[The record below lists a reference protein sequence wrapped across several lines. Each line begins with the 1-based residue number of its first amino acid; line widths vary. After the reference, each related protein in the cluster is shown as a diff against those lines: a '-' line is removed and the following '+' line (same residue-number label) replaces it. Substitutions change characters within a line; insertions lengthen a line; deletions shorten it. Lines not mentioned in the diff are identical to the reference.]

1 MLTKRISNEISFRE
15 QRVQKVTLVGSLGNL
30 VLMLLKFVAGVVGN
44 SAAMMADAVHSLSDF
59 ATDIIVIFFVRL
71 ASKPQDKDH
80 SFGHGKYETM
90 ATAVIGLILIWVAA
104 LIFWSG
110 ITSVYAVVQGEKLE
124 APGYVALFAAIVS
137 IVVKEL
143 LYQYTVHEGRKLN
156 SKVMIANAW
165 HHRSDALSSIGTM
178 VGIGGAI
185 LLGPS
190 WRVLDPI
197 AAIVVS
203 VFIIRVAIDLLIPCV
218 EELLEKSLP
227 DEDEEFIK
235 NVIRSCPKVADP
247 HCLRTRR
254 IGTYCAIEVHFCV
267 DGNMTIF
274 EAHKLTR
281 LIESKL
287 CKRFGPQTI
296 INTHVEPK
304 GMGEP

>member
-1 MLTKRISNEISFRE
+1 MLTKRISNEINCRE
-15 QRVQKVTLVGSLGNL
+15 DRVQKVTLVGSLGNL
-30 VLMLLKFVAGVVGN
+30 LLVAIKFLAGVVGN

-59 ATDIIVIFFVRL
+59 ATDLIVIFFVRL

-80 SFGHGKYETM
+80 DYGHGKYETM

-110 ITSVYAVVQGEKLE
+110 ITSVYSVIQGEELE
-124 APGYVALFAAIVS
+124 APGYVALFAAVAS
-137 IVVKEL
+137 ILVKEL
-143 LYQYTVHEGRKLN
+143 LYQYTALEGRKLN
-156 SKVMIANAW
+156 SKVMMANAW

-197 AAIVVS
+197 AAIIVS
-203 VFIIRVAIDLLIPCV
+203 VFIIRVALDLLIPCV

-235 NVIRSCPKVADP
+235 DVIRSYPNVVDP
-247 HCLRTRR
+247 HSLRTRR
-254 IGTYCAIEVHFCV
+254 IGTYCAIEVHFRV

-281 LIESKL
+281 LIENRL
-287 CKRFGPQTI
+287 CEKFGPQTI
-296 INTHVEPK
+296 INTHVEP
-304 GMGEP
+304 MD

>member
-1 MLTKRISNEISFRE
+1 MITERINTEVRNRE
-15 QRVQKVTLVGSLGNL
+15 ERVRKVTLTGSLGNL
-30 VLMLLKFVAGVVGN
+30 FLMLFKFVAGLLGN

-80 SFGHGKYETM
+80 DFGHGKYETM
-90 ATAVIGLILIWVAA
+90 ATAVIGLVLIWVAA

-110 ITSVYAVVQGEKLE
+110 VTSVYAVCRGEELE
-124 APGYVALFAAIVS
+124 APGYVALFAALAS

-143 LYQYTVHEGRKLN
+143 LFQYTVHEGRKLN
-156 SKVMIANAW
+156 SKVMMANAW
-165 HHRSDALSSIGTM
+165 HHRSDALSSVGTM

-185 LLGPS
+185 ALGPS

-203 VFIIRVAIDLLIPCV
+203 IFIIRVALDLLIPCID
-218 EELLEKSLP
+218 ELLEKSLP
-227 DEDEEFIK
+227 EEDEDFIK
-235 NVIRSCPKVADP
+235 KVICSCPNVSDP
-247 HCLRTRR
+247 HNLRTRR
-254 IGTYCAIEVHFCV
+254 IGTYCAIEVHFRV

-281 LIESKL
+281 LIETRL
-287 CKRFGPQTI
+287 CEKFGPQTI
-296 INTHVEPK
+296 INTHVEPLD
-304 GMGEP
+304 

>member
-1 MLTKRISNEISFRE
+1 MITERINTEVRNRE
-15 QRVQKVTLVGSLGNL
+15 ERVRKVTLTGSLGNL
-30 VLMLLKFVAGVVGN
+30 FLMLFKFVAGLLGN

-80 SFGHGKYETM
+80 DFGHGKYETM
-90 ATAVIGLILIWVAA
+90 ATAVIGLVLIWVAA

-110 ITSVYAVVQGEKLE
+110 VTSVSAVCRGEELE
-124 APGYVALFAAIVS
+124 APGYVALFAALAS

-143 LYQYTVHEGRKLN
+143 LFQYTVHEGRKLN
-156 SKVMIANAW
+156 SKVMMANAW
-165 HHRSDALSSIGTM
+165 HHRSDALSSVGTM

-185 LLGPS
+185 ALGPS

-203 VFIIRVAIDLLIPCV
+203 IFIIRVALDLLIPCID
-218 EELLEKSLP
+218 ELLEKSLP
-227 DEDEEFIK
+227 GEDEDFIK
-235 NVIRSCPKVADP
+235 KVICSCPNVSDP
-247 HCLRTRR
+247 HNLRTRR
-254 IGTYCAIEVHFCV
+254 IGTYCAIEVHFRV

-281 LIESKL
+281 LIETRL
-287 CKRFGPQTI
+287 CEKFGPQTI
-296 INTHVEPK
+296 INTHVEPLD
-304 GMGEP
+304 

>member
-1 MLTKRISNEISFRE
+1 MITKRISNEIQIRE
-15 QRVQKVTLVGSLGNL
+15 QRVRKVTLMGSLGNL
-30 VLMLLKFVAGVVGN
+30 FLMLFKFVAGLLGN

-80 SFGHGKYETM
+80 DFGHGKYETM
-90 ATAVIGLILIWVAA
+90 ATAVIGLVLIWVAG

-110 ITSVYAVVQGEKLE
+110 VTSVYAVLQGEQLE
-124 APGYVALFAAIVS
+124 APGYVALFAAGAS
-137 IVVKEL
+137 ILVKEI
-143 LYQYTVHEGRKLN
+143 LYQYTAHEGKKLN
-156 SKVMIANAW
+156 SKVMMANAW
-165 HHRSDALSSIGTM
+165 HHRSDALSSIGTL

-203 VFIIRVAIDLLIPCV
+203 IFIIRVSLDLLIPCID
-218 EELLEKSLP
+218 ELLEKSFP
-227 DEDEEFIK
+227 EEDEDIIK
-235 NVIRSCPKVADP
+235 DVIRSYPNVADP
-247 HCLRTRR
+247 HSLRTRR
-254 IGTYCAIEVHFCV
+254 IGTYCVIEVHFRV

-281 LIESKL
+281 LIEKRL
-287 CKRFGPQTI
+287 CDKFGPQTI
-296 INTHVEPK
+296 INTHVEPL
-304 GMGEP
+304 E

>member
-1 MLTKRISNEISFRE
+1 MITDRINTEVRNRE
-15 QRVQKVTLVGSLGNL
+15 ERVRKVTLTGSLGNL
-30 VLMLLKFVAGVVGN
+30 FLMLFKFVAGLLGN

-80 SFGHGKYETM
+80 DFGHGKYETM
-90 ATAVIGLILIWVAA
+90 ATAVIGLVLIWVAA

-110 ITSVYAVVQGEKLE
+110 VTSVYAVCRGEELE
-124 APGYVALFAAIVS
+124 APGYVALFAALAS

-143 LYQYTVHEGRKLN
+143 LFQYTVHEGRKLN
-156 SKVMIANAW
+156 SKVMMANAW

-185 LLGPS
+185 ILGPS

-203 VFIIRVAIDLLIPCV
+203 IFIMRVALDLLIPCID
-218 EELLEKSLP
+218 ELLEKSLP
-227 DEDEEFIK
+227 EEDEDFIK
-235 NVIRSCPKVADP
+235 KVICSCPHVSDP
-247 HCLRTRR
+247 HNLRTRR
-254 IGTYCAIEVHFCV
+254 IGTYCAIEVHFRV

-281 LIESKL
+281 LIETRL
-287 CKRFGPQTI
+287 CEKFGPQTI
-296 INTHVEPK
+296 INTHVEPL
-304 GMGEP
+304 E